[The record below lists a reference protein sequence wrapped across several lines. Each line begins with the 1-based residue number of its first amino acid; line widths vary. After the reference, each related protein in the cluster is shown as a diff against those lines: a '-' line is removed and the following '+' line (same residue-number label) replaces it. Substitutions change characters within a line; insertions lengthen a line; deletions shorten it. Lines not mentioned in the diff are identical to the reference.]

1 MQEREKA
8 AYKVALMYDTPTS
21 KTYQLLCNCGDP
33 EHNWVVDIELEKQ
46 GPLAGPMVTI
56 YGDMYY
62 YESWYSGYSP
72 GDIWRRIT
80 MYWKR
85 WGAVLRL
92 LFTGYL
98 KMNTDL
104 LILDE
109 KHLDSFIGILEE
121 GRAHCLR
128 KKNEEEA
135 NGTGN

>member
-1 MQEREKA
+1 MQEKA
-8 AYKVALMYDTPTS
+8 AYKVALMYDTPES

-33 EHNWVVDIELEKQ
+33 EHNWVVDIELDKQ
-46 GPLAGPMVTI
+46 WGTQVTI
-56 YGDMYY
+56 YGDVYY
-62 YESWYSGYSP
+62 YDNYYIGEFPSNLWQ
-72 GDIWRRIT
+72 RIT

-85 WGAVLRL
+85 LGAVIRL

-121 GRAHCLR
+121 GRAYWLKR
-128 KKNEEEA
+128 KENVKEES
-135 NGTGN
+135 NGKGN